1 MNKSELVDAVA
12 EASGESKSA
21 VSSVLDALESTVTD
35 AVASGDKVSL
45 PGFLTFERGHRAA
58 RQGKNPQT
66 GEALT
71 IKASNVAKVKVGS
84 KFKEKVAAT
93 T

>member
-12 EASGESKSA
+12 EACGESKSA
-21 VSSVLDALESTVTD
+21 VSGMLDAFEATVTD
-35 AVASGDKVSL
+35 AVANGDKVSI

-58 RQGKNPQT
+58 RTGKNPQT
-66 GEALT
+66 GEALQ

-84 KFKEKVAAT
+84 KFKEKVGAT

>member
-1 MNKSELVDAVA
+1 MNKSDLVGAIA
-12 EASGESKSA
+12 EASGESKTSVSA
-21 VSSVLDALESTVTD
+21 VLDAFEATVTD

-58 RQGKNPQT
+58 RTGKNPQT
-66 GEALT
+66 GAPLQ
-71 IKASNVAKVKVGS
+71 ISAANVAKVKVGS

>member
-1 MNKSELVDAVA
+1 MNKSDLVDAIA
-12 EASGESKSA
+12 AKSDQTKSA
-21 VSSVLDALESTVTD
+21 VSDMLDAFEETITD
-35 AVASGDKVSL
+35 AVAKGEKISL

-58 RQGKNPQT
+58 RTGKNPQT
-66 GEALT
+66 GEPLQIA
-71 IKASNVAKVKVGS
+71 AANVAKVKVGS

>member
-1 MNKSELVDAVA
+1 MNKSELVEAVA

-21 VSSVLDALESTVTD
+21 VSGVLDALEATVTD
-35 AVASGDKVSL
+35 AVANGDKVSI

-58 RQGKNPQT
+58 RTGKNPQT
-66 GEALT
+66 GEALE
-71 IKASNVAKVKVGS
+71 IKAANVAKVKVGS
-84 KFKEKVAAT
+84 KFKEKVAQT

>member
-1 MNKSELVDAVA
+1 MNKSELVDAIA
-12 EASGESKSA
+12 AASDQSKA
-21 VSSVLDALESTVTD
+21 DVGRMLDAFEATVTD
-35 AVASGDKVSL
+35 AVAKGDKISL

-58 RQGKNPQT
+58 RTGKNPQT
-66 GEALT
+66 GAEIQIA
-71 IKASNVAKVKVGS
+71 AANVAKVKVGS

>member
-1 MNKSELVDAVA
+1 MNKSDLVGAIA
-12 EASGESKSA
+12 EASGESKTA
-21 VSSVLDALESTVTD
+21 VSNVLDAFEATVTD

-58 RQGKNPQT
+58 RTGKNPQT
-66 GEALT
+66 GEALE

-84 KFKEKVAAT
+84 KFKEKVSAT

>member
-1 MNKSELVDAVA
+1 MNKSDLVGAIA
-12 EASGESKSA
+12 EASGQTKSA
-21 VSSVLDALESTVTD
+21 VAEVIDAFEATVTD
-35 AVASGDKVSL
+35 AVAGGDKVSL

-58 RQGKNPQT
+58 RTGKNPQT
-66 GEALT
+66 GEALE
-71 IKASNVAKVKVGS
+71 IKAANVAKVKVGS

>member
-1 MNKSELVDAVA
+1 MNKSELVEAIA
-12 EASGESKSA
+12 QASGESKSS
-21 VSSVLDALESTVTD
+21 VSGMLDAFEATITD

-58 RQGKNPQT
+58 RTGKNPQT
-66 GEALT
+66 GEELQIA
-71 IKASNVAKVKVGS
+71 AANVAKVKVGS

-93 T
+93 P

>member
-1 MNKSELVDAVA
+1 MNKSDLVGAIA
-12 EASGESKSA
+12 EASGESKSS
-21 VSSVLDALESTVTD
+21 VSAVLDAFESTVTD

-58 RQGKNPQT
+58 RTGKNPQT
-66 GEALT
+66 GEALQ
-71 IKASNVAKVKVGS
+71 ISASNVAKVKVGS
-84 KFKEKVAAT
+84 KFKDKVAAT